1 MTSVRRAGAL
11 LLALLLAG
19 SCLPGALAQTTPT
32 PTFTKESYS
41 AFQHQLDGG
50 QITAVEFNK
59 KPHSL
64 HITLSDGRLMLA
76 YYPPLQFKSVES
88 AIKAKG
94 VPVSIEKVKVA
105 SKPVHHKLR
114 YIAAG
119 VLIVVII
126 VIALVLG
133 FNRRRPEAGRPASAE
148 AQGPPAT

>member
-1 MTSVRRAGAL
+1 MVAL
-11 LLALLLAG
+11 VLAG
-19 SCLPGALAQTTPT
+19 SSVSAGLAQAPT

-41 AFQHQLDGG
+41 AFQAQLANG
-50 QITAVEFNK
+50 QIRSVEFNK

-64 HITLSDGRLMLA
+64 HITLDDGKLLLA
-76 YYPPLQFKSVES
+76 YYAPTEFKTVE
-88 AIKAKG
+88 AQIKAKG
-94 VPVSIEKVKVA
+94 VPVTIEHVKVA

-133 FNRRRPEAGRPASAE
+133 FNRRRPQPGPASPE
-148 AQGPPAT
+148 PEGPPAT